1 MHPMLNTAVRAART
15 AGNVI
20 LRHFERVRDLPV
32 SSKGRYD
39 FVTEVDHQAENAII
53 QLLRKTYP
61 HHGILAE
68 ESGQHGSQDE
78 FLWIID
84 PLDGT
89 TNFIHG
95 FPQFAVSIALQHRGK
110 LDQAVVYDPIHNEL
124 FTASRGSGAQLD
136 GRRIHVSR
144 QNKLEGA
151 LIGTGFPYRA
161 LENMD
166 RYLEILRELM
176 TRTSGIRRPGAAS
189 LDLAYVA
196 CGRLDGFWEFGLKPW
211 DMAAGILLI
220 EEAGGLI
227 SDMSGGKEYMASG
240 DILCGN
246 PKVFE
251 SMRDLLGIGKIS
263 NRSSM
268 L

>member
-1 MHPMLNTAVRAART
+1 MHPMLNTAIRAARA
-15 AGNVI
+15 AGTVI
-20 LRHFERVRDLPV
+20 LRHFDRVRDLPV

-39 FVTEVDHQAENAII
+39 FVTEVDHQAEQAII

-68 ESGQHGSQDE
+68 ESGRHGNQDE

-95 FPQFAVSIALQHRGK
+95 YPQFAVSIALQHRGK

-124 FTASRGSGAQLD
+124 YTASRGSGAQLD

-144 QNKLEGA
+144 QTKLENA

-161 LENMD
+161 LDNME
-166 RYLEILRELM
+166 RYLDIFRQM
-176 TRTSGIRRPGAAS
+176 IMHTAGIRRPGSAS
-189 LDLAYVA
+189 LDLAAVA
-196 CGRLDGFWEFGLKPW
+196 CGRFDGFWEFGLKPW
-211 DMAAGILLI
+211 DMAAGVLLI
-220 EEAGGLI
+220 EEAGGMV
-227 SDMSGGKEYMASG
+227 SDMGGGPNYLECG
-240 DILCGN
+240 DIVAGA
-246 PKVFE
+246 PRIYEDIHK
-251 SMRDLLGIGKIS
+251 LLSCQDKAD
-263 NRSSM
+263 NKT
-268 L
+268 